1 MPSYLSV
8 VKDTKPCRHVGGN
21 EEILCSRSFSSDG
34 GMEALQSGSSQL
46 GGCIGAECCSG
57 CMANPFGEH
66 WLFAGRR
73 AAAPLHHITA
83 LQEVLMAPHLPAP
96 QGCWVQDVQ
105 TLEKEQTK
113 ILSKSTACFID
124 KAGVV
129 VEV

>member
-1 MPSYLSV
+1 
-8 VKDTKPCRHVGGN
+8 
-21 EEILCSRSFSSDG
+21 
-34 GMEALQSGSSQL
+34 
-46 GGCIGAECCSG
+46 
-57 CMANPFGEH
+57 MANPFGEH

-73 AAAPLHHITA
+73 AAVPLHHITA

-124 KAGVV
+124 KSGVV
-129 VEV
+129 AEV